1 MNHYTQLADLFQY
14 PEEGF
19 HENISKICTEIKAN
33 YPKAENL
40 LSDFEIFINER
51 TTNQMQEYFV
61 KTFEVKAL
69 CVMEVGY
76 VLFGE
81 DYKRGEFLVNIQ
93 NEHNK
98 VQNDC
103 KSELGDYLPNMLNL
117 LPKMESKESADEL
130 GHCIMVPAIKQM
142 IQKFLDH
149 KNIYL
154 KLMRALLIVMQKDY
168 ANMTLEQYSIP
179 EVSSQDFF
187 KKMGGCEPGLC
198 KPQKQKF

>member
-1 MNHYTQLADLFQY
+1 MEHYPKLANLFQY

-19 HENISKICTEIKAN
+19 QKNISVICNEIKEN
-33 YPKAENL
+33 YPKTENL
-40 LSDFEIFINER
+40 LSDFEIFLNER
-51 TTNQMQEYFV
+51 TSQELQEYFV

-98 VQNDC
+98 VKNDC

-117 LPKMESKESADEL
+117 LPKIEDKNFADEL
-130 GHCIMVPAIKQM
+130 GHSIMVPAIKQM
-142 IQKFLDH
+142 VTKFLD
-149 KNIYL
+149 KTNVYL
-154 KLMRALLIVMQKDY
+154 NVLKALVIVLEKDY
-168 ANMTLEQYSIP
+168 AHLSLPQYQIP
-179 EVSSQDFF
+179 DVSSKQFF
-187 KKMGGCEPGLC
+187 KKMGGCAPGHC
-198 KPQKQKF
+198 KPQKQQF